1 MNSLDVKPDPIKMP
15 GNVSL
20 SFNASVKSQ
29 IEGPITVSL
38 KIIKIV
44 GKIKF
49 TVPCIDNVYGY
60 TIYNDIRF

>member
-29 IEGPITVSL
+29 IEGPMLVSV

-49 TVPCIDNVYGY
+49 TVPCIDNV
-60 TIYNDIRF
+60 